1 MKENVQ
7 KYMGC
12 AKTEIHVQ
20 ALRKSRIDVD
30 TFSKFIYN
38 NKYIFGIYPKKRSEN
53 NMNPITGII
62 YTNDKKIFAETEA
75 GTLASVLLQ
84 KYHISFYA
92 PCGGNGTCG
101 KCRIRIRGEI
111 SAPDER
117 ELAFLSE
124 EDRENGIRLACMCR
138 LIGSFEIMP
147 TEMNMQIQLRSKT
160 VSYTHSPM
168 LQAVGEENE
177 TVFFC
182 DGTERFRETDVKNHL
197 GLAVD
202 IGTTTVAMYLCDLEN
217 GKMLS
222 SKGIKNPQSIYGA
235 DVISRMDKIMKDE
248 NLLSV
253 QQKMICGA
261 IHESVRSMCEE
272 NGLRERDVRAAV
284 ICGNT
289 VMQHIAA
296 GINPVSIGVAPFR
309 APTLFGEE
317 YNANALG
324 LLSNPNAIAYFAPC
338 FASYVGGDIACGMI
352 AAGLDQC
359 KERVLFVDIGTNG
372 EIGLSTE
379 NGLYFCSAAAGPA
392 FEGAHIACGMPG
404 IPGAVG
410 KIFIRDGKIG
420 YETVGRSPAV
430 GICGSGVI
438 DAVAVMLRAGLLDE
452 TGLIAE
458 KDETAEEFSSYIEE
472 DEDGNPVFM
481 IDKDKNIFICGAD
494 IREIQLAKAAVCAGA
509 DTLLHQAGIC
519 AESLDRVVIAGG
531 FGSHLRA
538 ESLCRIGMLPIRDV
552 KKFEFVG
559 NAAGMGAVAVLL
571 GKEPREA
578 AGTVCEKSEYTE
590 LSGSK
595 YFMEKYIDEMM
606 FSEENGEEF

>member
-1 MKENVQ
+1 
-7 KYMGC
+7 
-12 AKTEIHVQ
+12 
-20 ALRKSRIDVD
+20 
-30 TFSKFIYN
+30 
-38 NKYIFGIYPKKRSEN
+38 
-53 NMNPITGII
+53 MNQITGII
-62 YTNDKKIFAETEA
+62 DTGDKKIFAETEK
-75 GTLASVLLQ
+75 GTTASAVLQ
-84 KYHISFYA
+84 KYHTSFYA

-111 SAPDER
+111 SEPSER

-124 EDRENGIRLACMCR
+124 EDRKNGIRLACMCR
-138 LIGSFEIMP
+138 LLGHFEIMP
-147 TEMNMQIQLRSKT
+147 TDMKMQVQLHSKT
-160 VSYTHSPM
+160 VSYTHAPM
-168 LQAVGEENE
+168 LTMEKHENE
-177 TVFFC
+177 TVFFS
-182 DGTERFRETDVKNHL
+182 DGKERFREKDVKNNL
-197 GLAVD
+197 GIAVD
-202 IGTTTVAMYLCDLEN
+202 IGTTTVAAYLCDMEKGEILATR
-217 GKMLS
+217 
-222 SKGIKNPQSIYGA
+222 GIKNPQSIYGA

-248 NLLSV
+248 SLLSV
-253 QQKMICGA
+253 QQKLICNV
-261 IHESVRSMCEE
+261 IRESAQRMCEE
-272 NGLRERDVRAAV
+272 KGLCENEIRAAV

-296 GINPVSIGVAPFR
+296 GINPVSIGVAPFH

-317 YNANALG
+317 YSAHALG

-352 AAGLDQC
+352 ATGLDGC
-359 KERVLFVDIGTNG
+359 KEKVLFVDIGTNG

-410 KIFIRDGKIG
+410 KVFLREGKIG
-420 YETVGRSPAV
+420 YETVGAEPAI

-438 DAVAVMLRAGLLDE
+438 DAVAVMLQAGLLDE

-458 KDETAEEFSSYIEE
+458 KDEAGDFEDYMDE
-472 DEDGNPVFM
+472 DEDENPVFM
-481 IDKDKNIFICGAD
+481 IDKEKNIYICAKD

-509 DTLLHQAGIC
+509 QTLLHTAGIE
-519 AESLDRVVIAGG
+519 AEELSRVIIAGG

-538 ESLCRIGMLPIRDV
+538 ESLCRIGMLPITDS
-552 KKFEFVG
+552 KKLEFVG
-559 NAAGMGAVAVLL
+559 NAAGMGAVCVLL

-578 AGTVCEKSEYTE
+578 AKTVCGKSEYTE
-590 LSGSK
+590 LSGSQ

-606 FSEENGEEF
+606 FSEENGEEIENG

>member
-1 MKENVQ
+1 
-7 KYMGC
+7 
-12 AKTEIHVQ
+12 
-20 ALRKSRIDVD
+20 
-30 TFSKFIYN
+30 
-38 NKYIFGIYPKKRSEN
+38 
-53 NMNPITGII
+53 MNQIKGII
-62 YTNDKKIFAETEA
+62 YTDDKKIFAETEKGVTA
-75 GTLASVLLQ
+75 ASVLQ
-84 KYHISFYA
+84 KYHTSFYA

-111 SAPDER
+111 SEPDER

-124 EDRENGIRLACMCR
+124 EDRKNGIRLACMCR
-138 LIGSFEIMP
+138 LLGNFEIMP
-147 TEMNMQIQLRSKT
+147 TEMKMQIQLRSKT
-160 VSYTHSPM
+160 VSYTKVPM
-168 LQAVGEENE
+168 LTMEQKEDE
-177 TVFFC
+177 TVFLT
-182 DGTERFRETDVKNHL
+182 DGTERFCEKNVKNHL

-202 IGTTTVAMYLCDLEN
+202 IGTTTVAMYLCDLNKGEI
-217 GKMLS
+217 LS
-222 SKGIKNPQSIYGA
+222 SKGMKNPQSIYGA

-248 NLLSV
+248 SLLAV

-261 IHESVRSMCEE
+261 IHESVQAMCGEK
-272 NGLRERDVRAAV
+272 GLDEGDIRAAV

-296 GINPVSIGVAPFR
+296 GINPVSIGVAPFH

-317 YNANALG
+317 YNAHALG
-324 LLSNPNAIAYFAPC
+324 LLSNPNAIVYFAPC

-352 AAGLDQC
+352 ATGLDQC

-404 IPGAVG
+404 IPGAIG
-410 KIFIRDGKIG
+410 KVFLRNGEVS
-420 YETVGRSPAV
+420 YETVDGVPAI

-438 DAVAVMLRAGLLDE
+438 DAVAVMLNAGVLDE

-458 KDETAEEFSSYIEE
+458 EDEAGDFADYIGE
-472 DEDGNPVFM
+472 DEDENPVFM
-481 IDKDKNIFICGAD
+481 LDKEKNIYICAKD

-509 DTLLHQAGIC
+509 DTLLHQAGIS
-519 AESLDRVVIAGG
+519 ADDLDRVVIAGG

-538 ESLCRIGMLPIRDV
+538 ESLCRIGMLPTTDS

-559 NAAGMGAVAVLL
+559 NAAGMGAVSILL

-578 AGTVCEKSEYTE
+578 AKTVCGKSEYTE
-590 LSGSK
+590 LSGSQ

>member
-1 MKENVQ
+1 
-7 KYMGC
+7 
-12 AKTEIHVQ
+12 
-20 ALRKSRIDVD
+20 
-30 TFSKFIYN
+30 
-38 NKYIFGIYPKKRSEN
+38 
-53 NMNPITGII
+53 MNQIKGII
-62 YTNDKKIFAETEA
+62 YTDDKKIIAEAEKGLTA
-75 GTLASVLLQ
+75 AAVLQ
-84 KYHISFYA
+84 KYNTAFYA

-111 SAPDER
+111 SEPNER

-124 EDRENGIRLACMCR
+124 EDRKNDVRLACMCR
-138 LIGSFEIMP
+138 LLGEFEIMP
-147 TEMNMQIQLRSKT
+147 TEMKMQVQLHSKT
-160 VSYTHSPM
+160 VSYTPAPM
-168 LQAVGEENE
+168 LTMEKNGDE

-182 DGTERFRETDVKNHL
+182 DGAERFREKDAQANL

-202 IGTTTVAMYLCDLEN
+202 IGTTTVAMYLCDMEK
-217 GKMLS
+217 GKIVASAGM
-222 SKGIKNPQSIYGA
+222 KNPQSIYGA

-248 NLLSV
+248 SLLAV
-253 QQKMICGA
+253 QQKAVCDA
-261 IHESVRSMCEE
+261 IHANVCAMCEE
-272 NGLRERDVRAAV
+272 NGLRETDIRAAV

-296 GINPVSIGVAPFR
+296 GINPVSIGVAPFH

-317 YNANALG
+317 YNAHSIG
-324 LLSNPNAIAYFAPC
+324 LLSNPNAIVYFAPC

-359 KERVLFVDIGTNG
+359 RERVLFVDVGTNG

-404 IPGAVG
+404 ISGAIG
-410 KIFIRDGKIG
+410 KVFVRDGKIL
-420 YETVGRSPAV
+420 YETVDGAPAI

-438 DAVAVMLRAGLLDE
+438 DAVAVMLKTGLLDE

-458 KDETAEEFSSYIEE
+458 EDEAGDFASYIDE
-472 DEDGNPVFM
+472 DEDGNTVFM
-481 IDKDKNIFICGAD
+481 LDKEKNIFICARD

-509 DTLLHQAGIC
+509 DTLLHNAGIS
-519 AESLDRVVIAGG
+519 ADDLDRVVIAGG

-538 ESLCRIGMLPIRDV
+538 ESMCRIGMLPTSES
-552 KKFEFVG
+552 KKFEFIG
-559 NAAGMGAVAVLL
+559 NAAGMGAVVVLL

-578 AGTVCEKSEYTE
+578 AKTVCAKSEYTE
-590 LSGSK
+590 LSGCE

-606 FSEENGEEF
+606 FSEEDGEESDNG

>member
-1 MKENVQ
+1 
-7 KYMGC
+7 
-12 AKTEIHVQ
+12 
-20 ALRKSRIDVD
+20 
-30 TFSKFIYN
+30 
-38 NKYIFGIYPKKRSEN
+38 
-53 NMNPITGII
+53 MNQIKGII
-62 YTNDKKIFAETEA
+62 YTDDKKIIAEAEKGLTA
-75 GTLASVLLQ
+75 AAVLQ
-84 KYHISFYA
+84 KYNTAFYA

-111 SAPDER
+111 SEPDER

-124 EDRENGIRLACMCR
+124 EDRKNDVRLACMCR
-138 LIGSFEIMP
+138 LLGEFEIMP
-147 TEMNMQIQLRSKT
+147 TEMKMQVQLRSKT
-160 VSYTHSPM
+160 VSYTPAPM
-168 LQAVGEENE
+168 LTMEKNGDE

-182 DGTERFRETDVKNHL
+182 DGAERFREKDVQANL

-202 IGTTTVAMYLCDLEN
+202 IGTTTVAMYLCDMEK
-217 GKMLS
+217 GKIVASAGM
-222 SKGIKNPQSIYGA
+222 KNPQSIYGA

-248 NLLSV
+248 SLLEV
-253 QQKMICGA
+253 QQKAVCGA
-261 IHESVRSMCEE
+261 IHANVCAMCEE
-272 NGLRERDVRAAV
+272 NGLRETDIRAAV

-317 YNANALG
+317 YNAHTIG
-324 LLSNPNAIAYFAPC
+324 LLSNPNAIVYFAPC

-359 KERVLFVDIGTNG
+359 RERVLFVDVGTNG

-404 IPGAVG
+404 ISGAIG
-410 KIFIRDGKIG
+410 KVFVRDGKIL
-420 YETVGRSPAV
+420 YETVDGAPAI

-438 DAVAVMLRAGLLDE
+438 DAVAVMLRTGLLDE

-458 KDETAEEFSSYIEE
+458 EDEAGDFASYIDE
-472 DEDGNPVFM
+472 DEDGNTVFM
-481 IDKDKNIFICGAD
+481 LDKEKNIFICARD

-509 DTLLHQAGIC
+509 DTLLHNAGIS
-519 AESLDRVVIAGG
+519 ADDLDRVVIAGG

-538 ESLCRIGMLPIRDV
+538 ESMCRIGMLPISDS
-552 KKFEFVG
+552 KKFEFIG
-559 NAAGMGAVAVLL
+559 NAAGMGAVVVLL

-578 AGTVCEKSEYTE
+578 AKTVCAKSEYTE
-590 LSGSK
+590 LSGCE

-606 FSEENGEEF
+606 FSEEDGEESDNG